1 MSHVLGTNISMH
13 MFSPMWATHQMWASG
28 PPTDNVC
35 HQLPTPS
42 ESVYIILPT
51 TTTTPLSV
59 PMLALCHTAISLEL
73 TDCISDNLQNTF
85 TFYSH
90 FVAHTSF
97 KIHIQLKC
105 FASISEKWNRTMLHF
120 ILAI

>member
-13 MFSPMWATHQMWASG
+13 MFSPMWATHRMWASG
-28 PPTDNVC
+28 PPTDNIS
-35 HQLPTPS
+35 HQLQLLQNQFIS
-42 ESVYIILPT
+42 SY
-51 TTTTPLSV
+51 
-59 PMLALCHTAISLEL
+59 LALCHTAISLEL
-73 TDCISDNLQNTF
+73 TDCSVSDNLQNTF

-90 FVAHTSF
+90 FGAHTSF